1 MKFPTFNISIIFKG
15 IKVVLLKVIN
25 KKNKNE
31 NPKVSEMIILLL
43 AFIFFDSVIFTVLK
57 NIIIPIKIIVNI
69 VLVSSSDLLF
79 VKARRKIR

>member
-1 MKFPTFNISIIFKG
+1 M
-15 IKVVLLKVIN
+15 LKVIN